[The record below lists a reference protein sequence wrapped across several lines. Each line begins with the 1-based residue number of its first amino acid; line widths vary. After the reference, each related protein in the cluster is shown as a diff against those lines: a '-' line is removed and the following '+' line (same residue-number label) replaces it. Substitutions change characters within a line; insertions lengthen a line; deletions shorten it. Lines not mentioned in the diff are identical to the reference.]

1 MLVRKLLTIIC
12 CLVTAVAFAQTP
24 AETKLVQ
31 FSGVI
36 YDVDSNTVVPYVTL
50 KNLTSGKAYAANYK
64 GYFSFVVNEGDT
76 ISLSSIGY
84 KKLLMVI
91 PKNVR
96 DKKYT
101 NVIRMKSDNIE
112 LPVVRVF
119 PWASTDE
126 FKRDFLT
133 MKFADDDYE
142 IAKKNLAKAT
152 LRDFSY
158 TLPRDGRE
166 IQGMTFNNNHI
177 GLSNK
182 NMTQTNPLLNPF
194 AWGAFI
200 KQLSEGRNKEK

>member
-1 MLVRKLLTIIC
+1 MRKLLTIIW
-12 CLVTAVAFAQTP
+12 CLLSSLVFAQQTEE
-24 AETKLVQ
+24 AKLVQ

-36 YDVDSNTVVPYVTL
+36 YDVDSNTVMPYVTIR
-50 KNLTSGKAYAANYK
+50 NLTAGKAYSANYK

-76 ISLSSIGY
+76 ISLSSVGY

-91 PKNVR
+91 PRNLK

-101 NVIRMKSDNIE
+101 SVIRMKSDNIE

-119 PWASTDE
+119 PWASIDE

-142 IAKKNLAKAT
+142 IAKKNLARAT
-152 LRDFSY
+152 LRDFTY

-200 KQLSEGRNKEK
+200 KQLQEGNKNKDK